1 MRRKVVEMI
10 ENLIINIMKQM
21 QIPGLTIAIIQDGEL
36 VYSGGFGARNLEI
49 NLPMTENTLFGIG
62 SITKSFTAL
71 AIMQLVEQ
79 GKIELNSPLNKY
91 IDFKLGSKRNPI
103 TIHHALSHSSGIP
116 DLNGAVLAIAKGS
129 GFMDPLYPMSSRKD
143 FLLHL
148 NGAFKEILYE
158 PDKNFLYNND
168 LFTSLG
174 LIIES
179 ITGMEY
185 DVYIKENILKPLG
198 MNKSFFSRD
207 EFEREDN
214 KATGYVS
221 IKKDEPLKGIE
232 HLCDFLLYAPGGLIT
247 TVTQMV
253 NYMKGLMNGGVFEG
267 NQIIKKSSLE
277 QMWSHHIE
285 IPENNRYSVA
295 TKGWYGYGWITEDF
309 FDHVLIHHGGSIP
322 GISAICAMIPE
333 KKLGIVV
340 GINRDL
346 GEMRKILISTLIA
359 LLLGINVNDANPIL
373 NIQKLVK
380 KLIGNYR
387 LYNNFMA
394 CAVYIKDG
402 ILYVRAKFPI
412 PGYPQINAPI
422 VAQNLDELKF
432 YIPVIF
438 PGFKLNVQFFIDE
451 NSGIVHLVIDRY
463 YFHKIE

>member
-1 MRRKVVEMI
+1 MI

-49 NLPMTENTLFGIG
+49 NLPMTEKTLFGIG

-232 HLCDFLLYAPGGLIT
+232 HLCDYLLYAPGGLIT

-277 QMWSHHIE
+277 QMWCHHIE

-322 GISAICAMIPE
+322 GISAICAMVPE

-346 GEMRKILISTLIA
+346 GEMRKILISTLFA